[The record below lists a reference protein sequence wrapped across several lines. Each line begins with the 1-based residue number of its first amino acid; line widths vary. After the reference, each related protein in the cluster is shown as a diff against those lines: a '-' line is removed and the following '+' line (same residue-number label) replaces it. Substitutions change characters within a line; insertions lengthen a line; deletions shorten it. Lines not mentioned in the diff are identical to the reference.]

1 MYTVLIVEDTLAVRE
16 EIYDILLMEG
26 YLVLQAGNG
35 NSGFEMALKKQPDLI
50 ISDILM
56 PGLDGFEL
64 FEKLQGNPKTRS
76 IPLIFLSAKAE
87 KEDVRIGMNLGAED
101 YLTKPINVTD
111 LLNAIKNKIK
121 KKVERDDKNTEK
133 TASLYKI
140 LKNQENELENYSH
153 LISHELKSS
162 LRNISDL
169 LSWSQEDN
177 DDTTTELKDISKS
190 FQILEEKIEEMDQL
204 LAKLEEYNNIT
215 TAIFKDKLVNTNTVA
230 QQIINDTHTTASLT
244 IKIKNTL
251 PTLYIDGNMIRK
263 VFEILLEN
271 ALEHLDKKEC
281 IIDIECKKTAKEYI
295 FSIKDNGSGINPKY
309 HKKNFKMFQANES
322 NKATGMGLSIV
333 KKIISHYLGEVSL
346 KSIPGVGTVFYFSI
360 PLTQVAA
367 ANQIH

>member
-26 YLVLQAGNG
+26 YDVLQAENG
-35 NSGFEMALKKQPDLI
+35 NSGFEIALKKQPDLI

-56 PGLDGFEL
+56 PSLDGFGM
-64 FEKLQGNPKTRS
+64 FEKLQENQHTSS
-76 IPLIFLSAKAE
+76 IPLIFISAKAE
-87 KEDVRIGMNLGAED
+87 KEDVRLGMNLGAED

-121 KKVERDDKNTEK
+121 KKVERDNKNKEK
-133 TASLYKI
+133 TASLYKV
-140 LKNQENELENYSH
+140 LQNQENELENYSH
-153 LISHELKSS
+153 LVSHELKSS

-177 DDTTTELKDISKS
+177 ADTNELIDISKS
-190 FQILEEKIEEMDQL
+190 FQILEEKIEEMDHL
-204 LAKLEEYNNIT
+204 LVKLEEYNNIT
-215 TAIFKDKLVNTNTVA
+215 TTVFKDKLVNTNTIA
-230 QQIINDTHTTASLT
+230 QRIINDIHTTASIT

-271 ALEHLDKKEC
+271 AVQHIDKKEC
-281 IIDIECKKTAKEYI
+281 IIDIECKKTAQEYM
-295 FSIKDNGSGINPKY
+295 FSITDNGSGINPKY
-309 HKKNFKMFQANES
+309 HKKIFKMFQAS
-322 NKATGMGLSIV
+322 KSAKATGMGLSIV
-333 KKIISHYLGEVSL
+333 KKIISHYQGEVSL
-346 KSIPGVGTVFYFSI
+346 KSTPGVGTVFYFSI
-360 PLTQVAA
+360 PLAQVAA

>member
-26 YLVLQAGNG
+26 YGVLQAENG
-35 NSGFEMALKKQPDLI
+35 NSGFEIALRKQPDLI

-56 PGLDGFEL
+56 PGLDGFGM
-64 FEKLQGNPKTRS
+64 FKKLQENQYTLS

-87 KEDVRIGMNLGAED
+87 REDVRSGMNLGAED

-121 KKVERDDKNTEK
+121 KKIERDDKNTEK

-140 LKNQENELENYSH
+140 LQNQENELENYSH
-153 LISHELKSS
+153 LISYELKSS

-177 DDTTTELKDISKS
+177 ADTNELTDTSKS
-190 FQILEEKIEEMDQL
+190 FQIMEEKIEEMDHL

-215 TAIFKDKLVNTNTVA
+215 TAIFKDRFVNTNTLA
-230 QQIINDTHTTASLT
+230 QQIVNDIHTTSPIT
-244 IKIKNTL
+244 IKNTL

-271 ALEHLDKKEC
+271 AVEHSDKKEC
-281 IIDIECKKTAKEYI
+281 IIDIGCKKTVKEYI
-295 FSIKDNGSGINPKY
+295 FSIKDNGSGIHPKY
-309 HKKNFKMFQANES
+309 HRKIFKMFQANES
-322 NKATGMGLSIV
+322 ANAIRMGLSIV
-333 KKIISHYLGEVSL
+333 KKIISHYHGEVSL
-346 KSIPGVGTVFYFSI
+346 KSTPGVGTVFYFSI
-360 PLTQVAA
+360 PLARVAA
-367 ANQIH
+367 TNRIH